1 MTVNLNKL
9 EDIET
14 LKLYLGN
21 LGTKCECE
29 CECEYNLV
37 SEDRDS

>member
-14 LKLYLGN
+14 LKLYLDN
-21 LGTKCECE
+21 LGTK

>member
-14 LKLYLGN
+14 VKLYLGN

-29 CECEYNLV
+29 YDLI
-37 SEDRDS
+37 SGDRDS